1 MGWPGDVL
9 HDPRRAGAQQR
20 AGRLIFHGP
29 ATSMASG
36 PSPTSGRHA
45 RQMTASTQSG
55 WSRPCKSSSA
65 SIPPPARSRRSS
77 SSPSTLHR
85 GVRGARLVPVSPSQ
99 PRANGLGAP
108 LAVQTTTTSRAV
120 AYGFRS
126 PVPVLASVTHLEH
139 HTLAMDDDQERR
151 WGLLLLGKGAVLAHQ
166 FGCPHVLSWTT
177 TSSRGAA
184 PGAIAIRD
192 WASWPGSARAIAC
205 ASMMQHIS
213 TTTSRLRS
221 RCSCSSYRQRA
232 RGRRRYFADSLFV
245 ASDAQYW
252 WRGGCS
258 PACRARHFRSR

>member
-85 GVRGARLVPVSPSQ
+85 GVRGAGLVPVSPSQ

-126 PVPVLASVTHLEH
+126 PSRCLRALRTSSTTRSRWTTTKSGGGDFCFLAKELSWRTSSGVR
-139 HTLAMDDDQERR
+139 TL
-151 WGLLLLGKGAVLAHQ
+151 
-166 FGCPHVLSWTT
+166 LSWTNLSSGRHHAREPPVLLST
-177 TSSRGAA
+177 MRASQPVRSSRPLSRPVEIWAGSAGRKVDHFRGVRGGRRGGEPVGRAGAA
-184 PGAIAIRD
+184 LG
-192 WASWPGSARAIAC
+192 
-205 ASMMQHIS
+205 
-213 TTTSRLRS
+213 
-221 RCSCSSYRQRA
+221 A
-232 RGRRRYFADSLFV
+232 RGRRRGRR
-245 ASDAQYW
+245 
-252 WRGGCS
+252 RGVGG
-258 PACRARHFRSR
+258 RGRGL